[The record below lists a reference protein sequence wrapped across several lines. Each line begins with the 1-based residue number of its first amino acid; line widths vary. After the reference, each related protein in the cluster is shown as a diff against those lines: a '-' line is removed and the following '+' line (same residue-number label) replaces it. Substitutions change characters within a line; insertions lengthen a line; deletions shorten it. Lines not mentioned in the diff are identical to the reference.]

1 MTTSAIVLS
10 IVGGIIWGTFA
21 GFAQFHWIYISS
33 KKKIDKGLK
42 PFGNPLRMLAS
53 AAALFLP
60 AFINIYVFLAT
71 FGGFA
76 LGFAL
81 WWIWFRIKLSSGG
94 KDA

>member
-1 MTTSAIVLS
+1 MTTLQITLS
-10 IVGGIIWGTFA
+10 IIGGIIWGTGA
-21 GFAQFHWIYISS
+21 GFVQFHWVYISS

-42 PFGNPLRMLAS
+42 PFGNPLRLIAS
-53 AAALFLP
+53 AALFLP
-60 AFINIYVFLAT
+60 AFINIYALLAT